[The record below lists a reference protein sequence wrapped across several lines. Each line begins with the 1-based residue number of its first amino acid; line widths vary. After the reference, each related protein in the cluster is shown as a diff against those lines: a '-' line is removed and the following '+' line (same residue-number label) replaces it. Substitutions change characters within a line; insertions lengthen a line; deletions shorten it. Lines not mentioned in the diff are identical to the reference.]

1 MLVEE
6 NEKTNLRINII
17 KEKKKDLKYKIF
29 IWLNLIIMN
38 NHNLKLNSLIEIK
51 SKLKVLIIVT
61 ILLIFSVAIIISNMN
76 EALIRDTL
84 KGERIKIKDKSNNFI
99 ISKGNSF
106 IIYSIKIVLFIR
118 HFTILKLYLKLF
130 E

>member
-51 SKLKVLIIVT
+51 SKLKVLIIVM